1 MKEMLQSK
9 VLIGFVFFVLGFT
22 YFNTYSMEPTN
33 ISLEE
38 EGNKKAEIV
47 LK

>member
-9 VLIGFVFFVLGFT
+9 ALIGFVFFVLGFT
-22 YFNTYSMEPTN
+22 YFNTYSMEPAN
-33 ISLEE
+33 ISLED
-38 EGNKKAEIV
+38 EGNNKTEIV